1 MNHKIHKT
9 DNKKKELLIS
19 KIKKILEV
27 LSDTDCERIYY
38 LVSGLF
44 LS

>member
-1 MNHKIHKT
+1 MKNETHKT
-9 DNKKKELLIS
+9 NKKKKELLIS
-19 KIKKILEV
+19 QINKILEV